1 MSPKTRTL
9 LVVFALVGLVA
20 SSISSYVH
28 YQLLT
33 EPNYSSFCDVST
45 RVSCTEAYVSRYG
58 SFMGVPVAIGGVIFF
73 SIAAL
78 LAGFAGRTASPASEN
93 AAGYVFALSTVGLA
107 FALYLAWASYVVLKV
122 FCILCAVTYVS
133 VIALFIIS
141 GGATTF
147 PMITLPRRASRDLRS
162 LFSSPAALVLLLAVF
177 AGSAALIA
185 SFPNEQA
192 AAAAQAEP
200 MVTYQPLTA
209 EQRGQLE
216 AWWAVQPIVDLPI
229 TGASGTKVLIVKF
242 SDYMCPSCKAA
253 HDAFKPV
260 LAKYE
265 GQGVEFMLKHYPL
278 EGECNINTP
287 GMNHYG
293 SCEAAAAYE
302 MAKGTPNIARLDDW
316 MFRNQTTLTRDL
328 VKKAAAEQAGINDF
342 DARYE
347 TALQA
352 VREDVAQGAKLG
364 VSSTPTIFINGR
376 RIPGGGLPPAYYDA
390 IVEMLLKSAK

>member
-390 IVEMLLKSAK
+390 IVEMLLKGAK

>member
-192 AAAAQAEP
+192 AAGTQAEP

>member
-1 MSPKTRTL
+1 MSSRTRTL
-9 LVVFALVGLVA
+9 LVAFALLGLVA

-33 EPNYSSFCDVST
+33 EPNYNSFCDVST

-73 SIAAL
+73 GIIAL
-78 LAGFAGRTASPASEN
+78 LAGFAGQPKSPAREN
-93 AAGYVFALSTVGLA
+93 AAGYIFALSTLGLA
-107 FALYLAWASYVVLKV
+107 FALYLGWASYFVLKV
-122 FCILCAVTYVS
+122 FCILCAITYVS

-147 PMITLPRRASRDLRS
+147 PMITLPRRASRDLRT
-162 LFSSPAALVLLLAVF
+162 LFASPAALVLLLAVF

-185 SFPNEQA
+185 SFPDEQA
-192 AAAAQAEP
+192 AAATQAEA
-200 MVTYQPLTA
+200 VAAYQPLTP

-216 AWWAVQPIVDLPI
+216 AWWAVQPVVDLPFA
-229 TGASGTKVLIVKF
+229 GAAGTKVLIVKF

-253 HDAFKPV
+253 HDALKPV
-260 LAKYE
+260 LAKYQ
-265 GQGVEFMLKHYPL
+265 GQPIEFVLKHYPL
-278 EGECNINTP
+278 EPECNVYTP
-287 GMNHYG
+287 TMNHYG

-302 MAKGTPNIARLDDW
+302 MAKGSPNAGKLDDW
-316 MFRNQTTLTRDL
+316 LFRNQSTLSKDS
-328 VKKAAAEQAGINDF
+328 VKKAASDQAGINDF

-352 VREDVAQGAKLG
+352 VRADVEQGQKLG
-364 VSSTPTIFINGR
+364 VSSTPTIYINGR

-390 IVEMLLKSAK
+390 IIEMLLKTDK

>member
-192 AAAAQAEP
+192 AAGTQAEP

-376 RIPGGGLPPAYYDA
+376 RVPGGGLPPAYYDA
-390 IVEMLLKSAK
+390 IVEMLLKGAK